1 MQAGTGIPLELA
13 DCPDRR
19 LAHAAARLAT
29 SLAAEP
35 GTHVT
40 VVLPRRSYP
49 PLAGRLLHDHTADR
63 IARVVSRVHNAT
75 ATIVPY
81 DVGHKV
87 ERERARRARPAATV
101 RPGSLESYE
110 RPAPPPGTDPIGSL
124 RHSGH
129 ATVEGRLRAAEIR
142 SVQPAGTSVLACEVA
157 DSTGELTAVFLG
169 RAHIAGLEPG
179 NRIRL
184 EGRVGIGAG
193 GRPVMT
199 NPAYEL
205 LP

>member
-1 MQAGTGIPLELA
+1 
-13 DCPDRR
+13 
-19 LAHAAARLAT
+19 
-29 SLAAEP
+29 
-35 GTHVT
+35 
-40 VVLPRRSYP
+40 
-49 PLAGRLLHDHTADR
+49 
-63 IARVVSRVHNAT
+63 VVSRVHNAT

-87 ERERARRARPAATV
+87 ERERARRGRQAAAARHG
-101 RPGSLESYE
+101 RLEYYE

-124 RHSGH
+124 CQPGH
-129 ATVEGRLRAAEIR
+129 AIVEGRLRAAEIR
-142 SVQPAGTSVLACEVA
+142 SSRPAGASVLACEVA

-179 NRIRL
+179 HRIRL
-184 EGRVGIGAG
+184 EGRVGIGADG
-193 GRPVMT
+193 HPVMT